1 MLKKSS
7 QVALGGMIAALC
19 VLLMMMTGILPF
31 LSYAVPAAAGF
42 LMVVMVIE
50 CGTKWA
56 VVVYIAVS
64 ILSLLIAP
72 DKTAAFIFIF
82 FLGFYPIAKGALEKL
97 PSRILEWAVKLV
109 LFNVCIVAAYL
120 LMIYVL
126 KMPDVM
132 TEMGEFGKYTG
143 VITLGAGNLVFV
155 VFDIALTR
163 IISAYILWFRPKFL
177 RRFG

>member
-7 QVALGGMIAALC
+7 QVALGGLISALC
-19 VLLMMMTGILPF
+19 VILMMMTGILPF
-31 LSYAVPAAAGF
+31 LSYAIPAMAGF

-56 VVVYIAVS
+56 IVVYIAVS
-64 ILSLLIAP
+64 ILSLLISP
-72 DKTAAFIFIF
+72 DKVAAFIFVF
-82 FLGFYPIAKGALEKL
+82 FLGYYPILKGSIEKL
-97 PSRILEWAVKLV
+97 PSSMLQWAIKLV
-109 LFNVCIVAAYL
+109 LFNICIVASYL

-126 KMPDVM
+126 KMPEVM
-132 TEMGEFGKYTG
+132 TEMGDFGKYTG
-143 VITLGAGNLVFV
+143 VITLALGNFVFV

>member
-19 VLLMMMTGILPF
+19 VLLMLMTGILPF
-31 LSYAVPAAAGF
+31 LSYAVPAMAGF

-56 VVVYIAVS
+56 VLVYIAVS

-72 DKTAAFIFIF
+72 DKTAAFIFVF
-82 FLGFYPIAKGALEKL
+82 FLGFYPILKGTLEKL
-97 PSRILEWAVKLV
+97 KSRILEWSTKMI

-126 KMPDVM
+126 KMPEVM

-143 VITLGAGNLVFV
+143 VITLALGNFVFV
-155 VFDIALTR
+155 VFDISLTR

>member
-1 MLKKSS
+1 MLKRTS

-19 VLLMMMTGILPF
+19 VLLMMLTGILPF
-31 LSYAVPAAAGF
+31 LTYAVPAMAGF

-64 ILSLLIAP
+64 ILSVLVAP
-72 DKTAAFIFIF
+72 DKTAALLFVF
-82 FLGFYPIAKGALEKL
+82 FLGFYPILKGTLEKL
-97 PSRILEWAVKLV
+97 PSRILEWALKMI
-109 LFNVCIVAAYL
+109 LFNVCVVAAYL

-126 KMPDVM
+126 KMPEVM
-132 TEMGEFGKYTG
+132 TEMGDLGRYTG
-143 VITLGAGNLVFV
+143 IVTLALGNVVFV
-155 VFDIALTR
+155 IFDLALTR
-163 IISAYILWFRPKFL
+163 IISAYITWFRPKFL